1 MCRPAS
7 RPSRGSGRS
16 LSGLALAG
24 LLALAAIPSVAT
36 AQSFGNPD
44 RPRIPRVEV
53 PKLKAPDPIN
63 NPYDQPRLRQR
74 QLENQRIFAPPG
86 CAGNLTAQQRA
97 RCRAQYQYREE
108 N

>member
-1 MCRPAS
+1 M
-7 RPSRGSGRS
+7 
-16 LSGLALAG
+16 ALAG
-24 LLALAAIPSVAT
+24 LLAFAAIPSVAT

-86 CAGNLTAQQRA
+86 CAGSLTAQQRA
-97 RCRAQYQYREE
+97 RCRAKYQYREE